1 MAPLHNPPILSRD
14 PNPISCHQSIHPN
27 DTMEMLMAAAEA
39 SSSSQRPRNPR
50 AINDHV
56 DNSPGFV
63 SAMRSTAYEDDE
75 SDNEN
80 DYYANSY
87 SLSLR
92 GRSSLK
98 SPRSAPRSPLAKKKK
113 KTPVAFDPKP
123 LPESM
128 VSPDHS
134 EDEGFNL
141 GEVTARK
148 DLPVN
153 NSFVTFN
160 AFDPPAGMTPEST
173 GAEVE
178 DTAEE
183 EPVEPVEVLQTPSPA
198 VQQEE
203 PEVAQPSSVHEP
215 PADVEWST
223 INDPTDPTKTPCP
236 DGITQEQWHVALKIR
251 HNKSVAWS
259 DYTPELL
266 RAALPTQ
273 AAIHE
278 FLASRWIPIKELHR
292 LESFG
297 VFTYKRGKFTDAEK
311 RSLRM
316 YLEDF
321 QEVHQLS
328 DAELVDL
335 LMSKGKNTE
344 KNRYGK
350 FWPELAGAVPG
361 RPVRYVKEVVKRMY
375 DPRGRKGEWTMEE
388 DFKLKQAYELYPNQW
403 VKIAEEVQRTEFDCR
418 DRWKGELKGRDSRK
432 TGAWSEEEVQ
442 KLIEAVKSA
451 NVAAGLDPLSGD
463 TPWDVVVTNMG
474 GTRTRTQCRKKW
486 QDSLQGGRAVGRKT
500 RVGVDHALLINRLRE
515 LDYQHERDI
524 EWMKVPWDDQVKPA
538 TLRSTWSVIVRQV
551 EDQILDKLQVY
562 VKDQAAIEKR
572 KADQERKKQER
583 REAQAKL
590 VEDAKARAAERQ
602 RKQEKKDK
610 KERKKAKRAAEAA
623 ALLAQDES
631 FVAPEPEPEPVEAV
645 PEETEKQR
653 RKREKREKRERKEEK
668 RKRKAA
674 AAAVEEEEVLKKP
687 RIEELEGMTPGAARK
702 TLWWKK

>member
-1 MAPLHNPPILSRD
+1 MA
-14 PNPISCHQSIHPN
+14 
-27 DTMEMLMAAAEA
+27 AAAEA
-39 SSSSQRPRNPR
+39 STSTSTRTRNHR
-50 AINDHV
+50 KSHINDHV
-56 DNSPGFV
+56 DNSPGIV
-63 SAMRSTAYEDDE
+63 SAMRSTAYDDDE
-75 SDNEN
+75 SDNDN

-92 GRSSLK
+92 GRSTPK
-98 SPRSAPRSPLAKKKK
+98 SP
-113 KTPVAFDPKP
+113 KTPVSKKKQKTRVAFQPP
-123 LPESM
+123 PEPESI

-134 EDEGFNL
+134 DNDDGAFAL
-141 GEVTARK
+141 GEIRARK

-153 NSFVTFN
+153 DSFITFN

-173 GAEVE
+173 GAEEETVAE
-178 DTAEE
+178 DTGAEE

-198 VQQEE
+198 EEQQEE
-203 PEVAQPSSVHEP
+203 PDVVQPSNVHVQELSP
-215 PADVEWST
+215 PAGDVEWST
-223 INDPTDPTKTPCP
+223 INDPTDPTKTPAP

-328 DAELVDL
+328 DEELVDL

-388 DFKLKQAYELYPNQW
+388 DYKLKQAYELYPNQW

-432 TGAWSEEEVQ
+432 TGAWSEDEVQ
-442 KLIEAVKSA
+442 KLIEAVKAA

-500 RVGVDHALLINRLRE
+500 RVGIDHALLINRLRE

-524 EWMKVPWDDQVKPA
+524 EWMKVPWDNQVKPA

-551 EDQILDKLQVY
+551 ED
-562 VKDQAAIEKR
+562 
-572 KADQERKKQER
+572 
-583 REAQAKL
+583 RE
-590 VEDAKARAAERQ
+590 D
-602 RKQEKKDK
+602 
-610 KERKKAKRAAEAA
+610 
-623 ALLAQDES
+623 
-631 FVAPEPEPEPVEAV
+631 
-645 PEETEKQR
+645 
-653 RKREKREKRERKEEK
+653 
-668 RKRKAA
+668 
-674 AAAVEEEEVLKKP
+674 
-687 RIEELEGMTPGAARK
+687 MTFRGEFITRD
-702 TLWWKK
+702 LS